1 MENCQNFSLCLE
13 KLPFGV
19 QNYSNSST
27 RFWGKERGG
36 KEREERREREI
47 SCWRTAATRPY
58 LQLDN
63 HRFFFLAMWPS
74 TTNAYTFKSCFSFM
88 CKFPGWNRCLY
99 LEKPIFGNNWFS
111 LCLSSRWSSTDEIRW
126 GKESWNISL
135 WLFLYFFPLQNVQG
149 PAAYVHILWYCWLI
163 II

>member
-1 MENCQNFSLCLE
+1 MENCQNFSLYLE

-27 RFWGKERGG
+27 HFWGKERGG

-63 HRFFFLAMWPS
+63 HRFFFFSHVAINHECIYFQSLVFLLCVSFRDGTDAFIWRNQSLEIIGSLFAYPLGDLPQMKLDEEKNHETLA
-74 TTNAYTFKSCFSFM
+74 C
-88 CKFPGWNRCLY
+88 G
-99 LEKPIFGNNWFS
+99 
-111 LCLSSRWSSTDEIRW
+111 
-126 GKESWNISL
+126 
-135 WLFLYFFPLQNVQG
+135 YFFIFFHCKMFRDLQLTSTYFGIVD
-149 PAAYVHILWYCWLI
+149 WS
-163 II
+163 